1 MNALIRTA
9 TLALALSA
17 TALAAGAQEAAPET
31 AEGGAADAATGS
43 DLSMGT
49 DAEPAVGQLYV
60 AGEFGDWDLRCV
72 KSEDGNDPCQLY
84 QLLIDAEGNSV
95 AEVSLFN
102 IPEGGPAVAGATII
116 TPLETLLTEQLR
128 LGVDAADPKQY
139 PFSFCSQV
147 GCFARVGFTEAEV
160 DALRRGVE
168 ATVTIVPAAAP
179 GQRVELKMSLAGF
192 TAGFQA
198 VTEANAA
205 AQ

>member
-1 MNALIRTA
+1 MSALIRTV

-17 TALAAGAQEAAPET
+17 TAFAAGAQEAAPEPT
-31 AEGGAADAATGS
+31 EGQAAGS
-43 DLSMGT
+43 DLSMGST
-49 DAEPAVGQLYV
+49 AEPAVGQLYV

-72 KSEDGNDPCQLY
+72 KSEEGNDPCQLY
-84 QLLIDAEGNSV
+84 QLLVDAEGNSV

-102 IPEGGPAVAGATII
+102 IPDGGPAVAGATII

-128 LGVDAADPKQY
+128 LGIDAAETKQY

-147 GCFARVGFTEAEV
+147 GCFSRIGLTEAEV
-160 DALRRGVE
+160 EALRRGVE

-198 VTEANAA
+198 VIDSNTA